1 MSDYNLFDI
10 LGPIMI
16 GPSSSHTAGAC
27 RISKTARIISGAG
40 FNKIKFY
47 LHGSFAETY
56 KGHGTDKALLAGA
69 LRMYPDDERLKDSF
83 KIAEEQGL
91 EYSFEKIDLGN
102 VHPNT
107 VKIEMYYPD
116 GTMNT
121 VIGSSIGGGNIK
133 ITEMNG
139 IKINFT
145 NEFPLLIIRYIDK
158 RGIIAFIS
166 TVLSDAEYNIE
177 SMHTS
182 NGEHG
187 VTLVVEVD
195 RNMDEETIEKIENNK
210 NIDFVKHLV
219 KGF

>member
-1 MSDYNLFDI
+1 MGDYNLFDI

-27 RISKTARIISGAG
+27 RISKTARIISGDG
-40 FNKIKFY
+40 FNKIKFI

-69 LRMYPDDERLKDSF
+69 LRMYPDDDRLKHSF
-83 KIAEEQGL
+83 EIAKEEGL
-91 EYSFEKIDLGN
+91 EFYFEKGDLGN

-107 VKIEMYYPD
+107 VKIEMYYPN
-116 GTMNT
+116 GKVNT
-121 VIGSSIGGGNIK
+121 VVGSSIGGGNIK
-133 ITEMNG
+133 IIEMNG

-145 NEFPLLIIRYIDK
+145 SEYPLLICRYKDK

-166 TVLSDAEYNIE
+166 TVLSDNGYNIE
-177 SMHTS
+177 SMHT
-182 NGEHG
+182 NKGEEG
-187 VTLVVEVD
+187 VTLV
-195 RNMDEETIEKIENNK
+195 IELDK
-210 NIDFVKHLV
+210 NIDEKTVETISENKDINFVKHLV